1 MRRTAKRFPSQF
13 IEILESRQLL
23 AANYFVA
30 TTGSDTASGSS
41 TAPFRT
47 IQRAANLVVA
57 GDTVTVRAGNYAG
70 FILGFN
76 NPQNGTASAPITFKA
91 DAGATI
97 TSRNSTTA
105 DGIDIERSNYIII
118 DGFNI
123 TNDGSMTR
131 SAIRSSGGGIGDVI
145 RNNTVQ
151 MNAGDNYGIYTAFSQ
166 NLLVE
171 NNNVSG
177 TNNAAMY
184 IANSAV
190 NPTVRGN
197 AVHNTGAIGIHFNG
211 DAGQGGTGIVTGALI
226 ENNIVYET
234 GGTSGGAGI
243 NMDGI
248 QNSRIQNNLLYNNHG
263 KGISLYT
270 VDASAGSKNNIIVNN
285 TVIQASNATD
295 YALVIKDG
303 ATGNTVYNNVLFSL
317 SSMSGAFRISADST
331 SGFFSDYNIV
341 TNRMS
346 NDNGSSFKTL
356 AQWQSATGQDA
367 HSISSTPTAVFVNQ
381 PGNDYHLSAT
391 SPAID
396 FGTNLASPKQAPAT
410 DISGTARPSGARY
423 DAGAYERTTA
433 DTTAPTITA
442 SSFVYTSSPN
452 RITITFSE
460 NVSAS
465 LAAGDLVVRS
475 VPGNAAVPVTAYAYN
490 TTTNTATF
498 TLGASL
504 VNGNYRA
511 TLAASGVSDSAG
523 NHPATDFVMDLFVLG
538 GDANHD
544 RKVDIVDL
552 NILASNWQGTGKTFN
567 QGDLNYDTKV
577 DSADLAILAAQWQA
591 TLAPASAA
599 QTASITLPPTRIA
612 TRVLV

>member
-1 MRRTAKRFPSQF
+1 MRRNPKRFPARL
-13 IEILESRQLL
+13 IERLENRQLL

-30 TTGSDTASGSS
+30 TTGSDTAAGTSA
-41 TAPFRT
+41 APFRT

-70 FILGFN
+70 FVLGFN

-97 TSRNSTTA
+97 TSRNTTTA

-118 DGFNI
+118 DGFKI

-197 AVHNTGAIGIHFNG
+197 VVHNTGAIGIHFNG

-226 ENNIVYET
+226 ENNTVYET
-234 GGTSGGAGI
+234 GVTSGGAGI

-248 QNSRIQNNLLYNNHG
+248 QSSRIQNNLLYNNHG
-263 KGISLYT
+263 KGMSLYT
-270 VDASAGSKNNIIVNN
+270 VDASAGSTNNIIVNN
-285 TVIQASNATD
+285 TVIQASNAAD

-317 SSMSGAFRISADST
+317 SSVSGAFRISADSL
-331 SGFFSDYNIV
+331 SGTYSDYNIV

-356 AQWQSATGQDA
+356 AQWQSATGLDA
-367 HSISSTPTAVFVNQ
+367 HSISSTPAAVFVNQ
-381 PGNDYHLSAT
+381 PGNDYHLSAS

-396 FGTNLASPKQAPAT
+396 FGTNLASPKQAPTT
-410 DISGTARPSGARY
+410 DISGTARPSGAKY

-433 DTTAPTITA
+433 DTTAPTVTA
-442 SSFVYTSSPN
+442 TGFVYTTSPN
-452 RITITFSE
+452 RITISFSE
-460 NVSAS
+460 DVSAS
-465 LAAGDLVVRS
+465 LAAGDLVVKTL
-475 VPGNAAVPVTAYAYN
+475 PGNATVPVSAYSYN
-490 TTTNTATF
+490 SNTNTATF
-498 TLGASL
+498 TLPGTLAD
-504 VNGNYRA
+504 GNYRA
-511 TLAASGVSDSAG
+511 TLAAAAVTDAAG
-523 NHPATDFVMDLFVLG
+523 NHPASDAVIDFFVLA

-544 RKVDIVDL
+544 RKVDITDL
-552 NILASNWQGTGKTFN
+552 SILASNWQGAGKTFS

-577 DSADLAILAAQWQA
+577 DAADLSILSSHWQVTLGSVSPAQAAST
-591 TLAPASAA
+591 TLA
-599 QTASITLPPTRIA
+599 RKRVA